1 MIYLEG
7 FNYSYTPEQYEG
19 VDLNAQDIVEARYT
33 KVSGHAGNADIEAL
47 PVPLPSSELMTR
59 SALVPDALI
68 GKDTDPIAR
77 VWALRALRIPLRN
90 QHQIDEKLY
99 WGLVSSYAARKYGK
113 TKHRH
118 VVDVDGEQVSLDT
131 ISCTYEG
138 GFTTGSAVI
147 GLPGT
152 GKSTGVSIAASR
164 YPKAILHPCKEG
176 HYIQIPIIRTTAY
189 ANSNMSSLFRAFAAR
204 LDMILDTGNA
214 HRDQMPKTNIG
225 QMCSQIIDWIQMYHI
240 GCWIIEEISFFSFS
254 SSSSSSF
261 ENIVTIMQETGI
273 FVLGTG
279 NNDFFDKITG
289 NFRQERRL
297 LADFIN
303 MDAVSKDRVFM
314 KTYTELVWT
323 RYLLPELRGLYS
335 EDMGDIIYRWTLGSI
350 DMLTILLVCIQ
361 KEYLRAHK
369 KTPGMPVEDIVTP
382 AFVEGIAKD
391 RLARMT
397 RLFKKGQM
405 KSITE
410 YKKLREEFDSEKAKD
425 EQGSLIED
433 AKALASLEENIRT
446 GYDSHAMLY
455 KVREAVTMYTDEHTD
470 KQIETAF
477 YHCEKNIK
485 GFKEM
490 KVREMVRAV
499 RAKLEERTRGK
510 SKGKGTPAAA
520 KAAPQD
526 HGLLLEGL
534 KGCMYDPAV
543 QTTTS

>member
-1 MIYLEG
+1 MIYLES
-7 FNYSYTPEQYEG
+7 FTYSYTPEQYEDI
-19 VDLNAQDIVEARYT
+19 DLNAQDIIEARYT
-33 KVSGHAGNADIEAL
+33 KVSGHTGNADIEAL
-47 PVPLPSSELMTR
+47 PVPLPSNELMYR
-59 SALVPDALI
+59 SAMVPDALI
-68 GKDTDPIAR
+68 AKGTDPISR
-77 VWALRALRIPLRN
+77 IWALRALRIPLRN
-90 QHQIDEKLY
+90 QNQIDEKLY
-99 WGLVSSYAARKYGK
+99 WGLVSSYAGRKYGK

-118 VVDVDGEQVSLDT
+118 AVDVDGEQVFLDT

-164 YPKAILHPCKEG
+164 YPKAILHPCREG

-225 QMCSQIIDWIQMYHI
+225 QMCSQIIDWIQLYHI

-279 NNDFFDKITG
+279 NNDFFKKING

-303 MDAVSKDRVFM
+303 MDAVSKDKPFM

-335 EDMGDIIYRWTLGSI
+335 EDMGDVIYRWTLGSI

-361 KEYLRAHK
+361 KEYLRIHK
-369 KTPGMPVEDIVTP
+369 KTPGKSVEDIVTP
-382 AFVEGIAKD
+382 AFAEEIAKD
-391 RLARMT
+391 KLARMT
-397 RLFKKGQM
+397 SLFKKGQK

-410 YKKLREEFDSEKAKD
+410 YKKLREEFDSEKVKD
-425 EQGSLIED
+425 EQENLIEG
-433 AKALASLEENIRT
+433 AKALASLEDDLRT
-446 GYDSHAMLY
+446 GYDRHAMFY
-455 KVREAVTMYTDEHTD
+455 KVREAVTTYTDDYTD

-477 YHCEKNIK
+477 CHCEKNVK
-485 GFKEM
+485 GFREM
-490 KVREMVRAV
+490 KAREMVRAV
-499 RAKLEERTRGK
+499 RTRLEERARRK
-510 SKGKGTPAAA
+510 AKGKGAPAPA

-534 KGCMYDPAV
+534 RGCMDDPDV
-543 QTTTS
+543 QTTAP